1 MPLSIRDTQA
11 FTNVPNSRNIGE
23 LASLYETEALIQGPV
38 VPNGAQ
44 GITDLSSLA
53 ISSNDVLLN
62 AIQPGSSGATT
73 IRFSYNQDLYKVYKI
88 LFLGCYQ
95 TGGTSSIN
103 LKFTDD
109 AAATYTYTYAFWSG
123 TTSSASQASINTTPA
138 VLINSLAASTPF
150 NGLLTIY
157 TPDYQTVTAQ
167 DYPVWSYQHFST
179 VQGFASGYMVST
191 EPDYIQITTTY
202 AFTRGQILCYA
213 TPQTAT
219 TNIPPANG

>member
-73 IRFSYNQDLYKVYKI
+73 IRFSYNQDTKRYVMT
-88 LFLGCYQ
+88 FQ
-95 TGGTSSIN
+95 S
-103 LKFTDD
+103 
-109 AAATYTYTYAFWSG
+109 
-123 TTSSASQASINTTPA
+123 
-138 VLINSLAASTPF
+138 
-150 NGLLTIY
+150 
-157 TPDYQTVTAQ
+157 
-167 DYPVWSYQHFST
+167 PV
-179 VQGFASGYMVST
+179 GYMLNGEGTDVM
-191 EPDYIQITTTY
+191 
-202 AFTRGQILCYA
+202 RGGSCEKF
-213 TPQTAT
+213 
-219 TNIPPANG
+219 